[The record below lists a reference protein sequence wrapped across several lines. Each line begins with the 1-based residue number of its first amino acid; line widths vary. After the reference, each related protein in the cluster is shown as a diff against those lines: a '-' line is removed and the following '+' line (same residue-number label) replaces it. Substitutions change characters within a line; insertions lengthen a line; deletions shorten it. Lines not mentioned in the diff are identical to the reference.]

1 MIALNSYQVPDMLE
15 CVQRNWLLKGNGCSK
30 CIKTRWFDPWFCSGW
45 CPCLYFVGSKC
56 GYAAASNGKSP
67 SKPIQSG
74 IPNSVNFIS
83 IWSPSFQVN
92 LILKVRRSLYWK
104 SPEYFSLI
112 QVWKDHC
119 VLFEIRLLP
128 EIADQVSMWLCRTF
142 SIECFPKS
150 SSRRLCRTFSIE
162 CFPKSSS
169 RRLCRTFSIECFP
182 KSTSR
187 RNLTVYLHF
196 ITSPSAFSILGGS
209 VGYLIPPPPP
219 PQRKHKT
226 KQKNPKLKANKQAIT
241 TTITKQNTHTHIAS
255 K

>member
-15 CVQRNWLLKGNGCSK
+15 CVQRNGLLKGNGFSK

-45 CPCLYFVGSKC
+45 CPCLYSVGSKC

-169 RRLCRTFSIECFP
+169 RR
-182 KSTSR
+182 
-187 RNLTVYLHF
+187 NLTVYLHF
-196 ITSPSAFSILGGS
+196 ITSPSYFSILGGS
-209 VGYLIPPPPP
+209 VGYLIPPPLP
-219 PQRKHKT
+219 RKHKT
-226 KQKNPKLKANKQAIT
+226 KQKKTKTESKQASNNNNKNKTKHTRAHRYQIT
-241 TTITKQNTHTHIAS
+241 SCEILSLLHDTSRFAW
-255 K
+255 